1 MKQLVY
7 IFTICMYLN
16 TIAQTKYLTK
26 NGEVSFE
33 ASVPTFEEVKAKNSA
48 VTAILNTE
56 NGEFPALVLVTGF
69 RFKNALMEEHF
80 NENYAE
86 SNIYPKAN
94 FKGKINDFDLKTLDN
109 NKNMFFSGTL
119 EFHGKSKILKKTPL
133 NVSKTL
139 DGSLILVGVFKVNID
154 DFAIEIPKIVS
165 NKISKTVDV
174 SFNFI
179 LKKK

>member
-1 MKQLVY
+1 MILSFFSKAQIYTAKQGSTLISFFSSAPLENIEAQNKGAVIIY
-7 IFTICMYLN
+7 KN
-16 TIAQTKYLTK
+16 TTNDIQIR
-26 NGEVSFE
+26 VSIQNF
-33 ASVPTFEEVKAKNSA
+33 K
-48 VTAILNTE
+48 
-56 NGEFPALVLVTGF
+56 
-69 RFKNALMEEHF
+69 FKNALMEEHF